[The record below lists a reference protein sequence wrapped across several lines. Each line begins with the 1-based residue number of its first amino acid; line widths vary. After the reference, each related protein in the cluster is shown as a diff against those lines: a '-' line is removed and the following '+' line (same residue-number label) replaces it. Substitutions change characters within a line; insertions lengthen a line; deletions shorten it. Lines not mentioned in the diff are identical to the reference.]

1 MRVLAIDQG
10 SRFCGFAVGI
20 VADTGGIP
28 DHDNAI
34 SRLLNH
40 GRIVDQTESLIGR
53 LTMLRV
59 AFVSLIEQ
67 YRPDVVVVED
77 IYYSSLR
84 TKQTI
89 YAMAGV
95 TLMAEMAAADCLVA
109 EFEKMNASTVRK
121 ILGIRPGKTDVEARV
136 SRVFSLPPGMIKDDN
151 HADAL
156 GLLLAYAVRR
166 RGEKGHG

>member
-10 SRFCGFAVGI
+10 SRFCGFAVGVI
-20 VADTGGIP
+20 AEAEEDP
-28 DHDNAI
+28 SHDKAI

-59 AFVSLIEQ
+59 AFKSLIEQ

-77 IYYSSLR
+77 IYYASLP

-121 ILGIRPGKTDVEARV
+121 ILGIRPGKTDVEALV
-136 SRVFSLPPGMIKDDN
+136 SRVFGLPDGMIKDDN

-156 GLLLAYAVRR
+156 GLLLAYAIKRR
-166 RGEKGHG
+166 TKGNG

>member
-10 SRFCGFAVGI
+10 SRFCGFAVGVI
-20 VADTGGIP
+20 AGAGEDP
-28 DHDNAI
+28 SHEKAI

-40 GRIVDQTESLIGR
+40 GRIVDQTGSLIGR
-53 LTMLRV
+53 LTMLRA

-89 YAMAGV
+89 YALAGV

-109 EFEKMNASTVRK
+109 EFVKMNPSTVRE
-121 ILGIRPGKTDVEARV
+121 ILGIRPGKTEVEARV
-136 SRVFSLPPGMIKDDN
+136 SRAFGLPSGMIKDDN

-156 GLLLAYAVRR
+156 GLLLAYAIKRR
-166 RGEKGHG
+166 TKGNG